1 VDRFIDGP
9 KLSKNWEHPE
19 LTARSMSILHST
31 ILLLLP
37 LQSALFIFT
46 VALGMVTASICKF
59 IKKMDD

>member
-1 VDRFIDGP
+1 
-9 KLSKNWEHPE
+9 
-19 LTARSMSILHST
+19 MSILHST